1 MPLGKVTHELELLKL
16 RLRDTGADQIELAET
31 QAMAQE
37 ISAIRLQLKRLRF
50 DQDAMSR
57 AVHEANASIS
67 GGTTREGEASRR
79 TIEHSCP
86 GEHGGP
92 QCGGG

>member
-1 MPLGKVTHELELLKL
+1 VEPVPLGKVTHELELLKL
-16 RLRDTGADQIELAET
+16 RLRDTAADQIEPAET

-67 GGTTREGEASRR
+67 GGQHA
-79 TIEHSCP
+79 
-86 GEHGGP
+86 
-92 QCGGG
+92 